1 MQNYN
6 IIDYIQI
13 IDLSLLNFID
23 YLEVI
28 EDSYQINSDGQLHLN
43 LNAKNKKILT
53 GFIINNINNNM
64 QIGANN
70 IIINTCKPMQNW
82 RQNDRRKCSKKI

>member
-53 GFIINNINNNM
+53 GFIIN
-64 QIGANN
+64 
-70 IIINTCKPMQNW
+70 P
-82 RQNDRRKCSKKI
+82 